1 MHSGFT
7 EFYES
12 FRYHRFYLARYDH
25 LADFWEVNNQLQAK
39 AQAVSMQMRDPERAQ
54 VISPNDPD
62 LIMASTF
69 DGEGKNITF
78 TLRLANQMKES
89 APRREFYR
97 IVAEDAKQYVDAYNE
112 QQKFT
117 GALPR

>member
-12 FRYHRFYLARYDH
+12 FRYYRFYLARYDH
-25 LADFWEVNNQLQAK
+25 LADFWEVNNQQQAK

-62 LIMASTF
+62 LIMVSTF

-97 IVAEDAKQYVDAYNE
+97 IVAEDAKQYMDAYNE
-112 QQKFT
+112 Q
-117 GALPR
+117 